1 MPDRSGQRPARAG
14 RRPRPSKRTA
24 RKGGRPA
31 NSPRGGPETL
41 RDRLRRDHFLFTLC
55 LVGLGVVTWACALVW
70 WVVGGLLPLALAVA
84 SVGPAMYLF
93 YLRDG

>member
-1 MPDRSGQRPARAG
+1 MPGQRPARAG
-14 RRPRPSKRTA
+14 RRPSPTKRTP
-24 RKGGRPA
+24 RTGRST

-55 LVGLGVVTWACALVW
+55 LVGLGFLTWACALVW
-70 WVVGGLLPLALAVA
+70 WVVGGLVPLALAVA
-84 SVGPAMYLF
+84 SVAPAVYLF